1 MFSYCGGATLETS
14 LEFNVKAFVS
24 VVHILVKVA
33 KVSLRVLAVELVVL
47 NFFLSKFK
55 TETRALALS
64 LHSTQR

>member
-47 NFFLSKFK
+47 NFFFVKV
-55 TETRALALS
+55 
-64 LHSTQR
+64 QD